1 MKFLL
6 KMEEIYIK
14 TIQLLV
20 SHILY
25 ENPSIAS
32 KYTCH
37 TKLSLV
43 FKYTIM
49 KEIQNTPF
57 QGMKIKKRAIK
68 DVLDK
73 MFGIRQ
79 EVDPVNYQ
87 RFERE

>member
-1 MKFLL
+1 
-6 KMEEIYIK
+6 MEEIYTK

-20 SHILY
+20 SHVLY
-25 ENPSIAS
+25 ESPNIAS

-37 TKLSLV
+37 TKLALV
-43 FKYTIM
+43 FKYRIE

-57 QGMKIKKRAIK
+57 RGMNIKKRAIK

-79 EVDPVNYQ
+79 EVGPVNYQ